1 MAGKQERKNH
11 ADHMFVEKVYDK
23 ILRERG
29 LRREY
34 DIVFDKWFSVKDNRI
49 MESRGKNLVT

>member
-1 MAGKQERKNH
+1 MAGKQEGKNH

-29 LRREY
+29 LRRKY
-34 DIVFDKWFSVKDNRI
+34 DIVLDRFFPVKDNRV